1 MQNHTFLQDFCSKI
15 CICKKKKI
23 PLRKNQENLCFCFI
37 FNSKII
43 MKKLFTFLFALAA
56 FNLSTHAELK
66 FHESFNR
73 TVGTDLRS
81 DDFVENTTTDVNNW
95 YTYSGTSG
103 YIQVVAGNLTF
114 DGYASEGVGNSVK
127 LLSGF
132 IADDL
137 RLFSPV
143 SNTAGNKVYAGA
155 LINVSELKN
164 STSYDYFLTLGDA
177 TFANTFARLYVKS
190 VKDAQEKYI
199 GFQMGITKNNETS
212 SISWADGTFSTNTT
226 YLVVLEYEFV
236 SGDKND
242 IARLYINPT
251 SATTTASAV
260 SSSTVTTQ
268 ADAANI
274 QSFRLRQGSNTPA
287 GVIVDEI
294 KVATTWAELF
304 ETSAGGGEEP
314 TPAEPVIV
322 VDEVVTIMDPSFSCT
337 FTGETYTKTLTVMA
351 ENLTEDIALTSSS
364 AELTLSTTTIAKD
377 DADLAEGKEITL
389 TLTPTTASPEEGSS
403 ATITLASGTLTET
416 VTVNWAA
423 MALTRCTDVATLKA
437 AGAAG
442 EVWDVLAKFTG
453 EAVVTFIESNMEEGT
468 TFFTIEDAT
477 GAVNIDAPHW
487 MGVTLGDKVSNIL
500 TLNGEMAWGIQ
511 PFMAMDSKVTI
522 VSRDNKVT
530 PQEVT
535 LAELKANAAAYLLEL
550 VVVKGVMLDRPAENF
565 AQGNCKITQGEVT
578 ANINLLA
585 GNPLIG
591 TTKPAA
597 ANVTGISSSTSG
609 TVIRPRTAED
619 IEPVD
624 VGAGIEA
631 VETEESMEVYTLMGQ
646 RVSSLQPGV
655 NIIRKGNTTYKVI
668 R

>member
-1 MQNHTFLQDFCSKI
+1 
-15 CICKKKKI
+15 
-23 PLRKNQENLCFCFI
+23 
-37 FNSKII
+37 

-56 FNLSTHAELK
+56 FTLSTHAELK

-81 DDFVENTTTDVNNW
+81 GDFYEGTTTDVNNW

-143 SNTAGNKVYAGA
+143 LNTAGKKVYAGA
-155 LINVSELKN
+155 LLNVSELKE
-164 STSYDYFLTLGDA
+164 STKTDYVLAFGNTTLGND
-177 TFANTFARLYVKS
+177 FARLYVQS
-190 VKDAQEKYI
+190 VQDANNNYI
-199 GFQMGITKNNETS
+199 GFRMGITKKDETS
-212 SISWADGTFSTNTT
+212 YISWADGTFSTNTT

-268 ADAANI
+268 ADAENI
-274 QSFRLRQGSNTPA
+274 QSFKLRQGSNTPA

-322 VDEVVTIMDPSFSCT
+322 ADKVITIMDPSFYCT
-337 FTGETYTKTLTVMA
+337 FTGETYTTTLTVMA
-351 ENLTEDIALTSSS
+351 ENLTKDITLTSSS
-364 AELTLSTTTIAKD
+364 TELTLSTTTIAKD

-389 TLTPTTASPEEGSS
+389 TLTPTTASPEGGST
-403 ATITLASGTLTET
+403 ATITLTSDTLTET
-416 VTVNWAA
+416 VTVNWKAL
-423 MALTRCTDVATLKA
+423 ALTRCADVATLKA
-437 AGAAG
+437 AGAEG
-442 EVWDVLAKFTG
+442 YGWDVLAKFTG
-453 EAVVTFIESNMEEGT
+453 EAVVTFIESKMSEGT
-468 TFFTIEDAT
+468 TFFTIQDAT
-477 GAVNIDAPHW
+477 GAVNIDAPYW
-487 MGVTLGDKVSNIL
+487 VGVTLGDKVTNIL
-500 TLNGEMAWGIQ
+500 AQNGEMALGIQ

-522 VSRDNKVT
+522 VSRENKVT

-535 LAELKANAAAYLLEL
+535 LADLKANAADYLLEL
-550 VVVKGVMLDRPAENF
+550 VVVKGVTLDRTVENF
-565 AQGNCKITQGEVT
+565 AKGNCTITQGEAT
-578 ANINLLA
+578 ASISLLA

-591 TTKPAA
+591 TTKPEA
-597 ANVTGISSSTSG
+597 ANVTGISSSASG

-624 VGAGIEA
+624 VGAGMEA
-631 VETEESMEVYTLMGQ
+631 VETEEAMEVYTLMGQ
-646 RVSSLQPGV
+646 RVSGLQPGV

>member
-1 MQNHTFLQDFCSKI
+1 
-15 CICKKKKI
+15 
-23 PLRKNQENLCFCFI
+23 
-37 FNSKII
+37 

-66 FHESFNR
+66 FHESFSR
-73 TVGTDLRS
+73 TVGTELRS
-81 DDFVENTTTDVNNW
+81 GDFVEKTTTDVNNW

-132 IADDL
+132 NADDL

-143 SNTAGNKVYAGA
+143 LNTAGNKVYAGA
-155 LINVSELKN
+155 LINVSELKASN
-164 STSYDYFLTLGDA
+164 SSDYFLALADA
-177 TFANTFARLYVKS
+177 TINNAYARLYVKS
-190 VKDAQEKYI
+190 VKDADNNYV

-212 SISWADGTFSTNTT
+212 SISWAEGTFSTNTT

-251 SATTTASAV
+251 SATTTANAV

-268 ADAANI
+268 LDAANI
-274 QSFRLRQGSNTPA
+274 QSFKLRQGSNTPA

-322 VDEVVTIMDPSFSCT
+322 ANGTITFMDPTLSCT
-337 FTGETYTKTLTVMA
+337 FIGETYTQTLTVMA
-351 ENLTEDIALTSSS
+351 ENLTADITLTSSS

-377 DADLAEGKEITL
+377 DADLAKGKEITL
-389 TLTPTTASPEEGSS
+389 TLTPTTASPEGGTT
-403 ATITLASGTLTET
+403 ATITLTSDTLTET
-416 VTVNWAA
+416 VTVYWAA
-423 MALTRCTDVATLKA
+423 MALTRCADVATLKA
-437 AGAAG
+437 AGAKG
-442 EVWDVLAKFTG
+442 SGWDVPAKFTG
-453 EAVVTFIESNMEEGT
+453 EAVVTFIESKMSEGT
-468 TFFTIEDAT
+468 TFFTIQDAT
-477 GAVNIDAPHW
+477 GAVNIDAPSW

-522 VSRDNKVT
+522 VSRENKVT

-535 LAELKANAAAYLLEL
+535 LAALKANAADYLLEL
-550 VVVKGVMLDRPAENF
+550 VVVKGVTLDRTVENF
-565 AQGNCKITQGEVT
+565 AQGSCKITQGEAT

-585 GNPLIG
+585 DNPLIG

-597 ANVTGISSSTSG
+597 ANVTGISSSAAG
-609 TVIRPRTAED
+609 TVIRPRNAED
-619 IEPVD
+619 IETVD
-624 VGAGIEA
+624 VGAGMEA
-631 VETEESMEVYTLMGQ
+631 VETEEAMEVYTLMGQ

>member
-1 MQNHTFLQDFCSKI
+1 
-15 CICKKKKI
+15 
-23 PLRKNQENLCFCFI
+23 
-37 FNSKII
+37 

-73 TVGTDLRS
+73 TVEKDLRS
-81 DDFVENTTTDVNNW
+81 GDFTEQNIPTDMDNW
-95 YTYSGTSG
+95 YTYSGSDG

-127 LLSGF
+127 LLSGY

-143 SNTAGNKVYAGA
+143 LNTAGNKVYAGA
-155 LINVSELKN
+155 LINVSELKASN
-164 STSYDYFLTLGDA
+164 SSDYFLALADA
-177 TFANTFARLYVKS
+177 TIANAYARLYVKS
-190 VKDAQEKYI
+190 VKDADNNYV

-212 SISWADGTFSTNTT
+212 SISWAEGTFSTNTT

-251 SATTTASAV
+251 SATTTANAV

-268 ADAANI
+268 LDAANI
-274 QSFRLRQGSNTPA
+274 QSFKLRQGSNTPA

-314 TPAEPVIV
+314 TPTEPVIV
-322 VDEVVTIMDPSFSCT
+322 ANGTITFMDPTLSCT
-337 FTGETYTKTLTVMA
+337 FIGETYTQTLTVMA
-351 ENLTEDIALTSSS
+351 ENLTKDITLTSSS

-377 DADLAEGKEITL
+377 DADLAKGKEITL
-389 TLTPTTASPEEGSS
+389 TLTPTTASPEGGTT
-403 ATITLASGTLTET
+403 ATITLTSDTLTET
-416 VTVNWAA
+416 VTVKWAA
-423 MALTRCTDVATLKA
+423 FALTRCADVATLKA
-437 AGAAG
+437 AGAEG
-442 EVWDVLAKFTG
+442 SGWDVLAKFTG
-453 EAVVTFIESNMEEGT
+453 EAVVTFIESKMSEGT
-468 TFFTIEDAT
+468 TFFTIQDAT

-500 TLNGEMAWGIQ
+500 TLNGEAALGIQ

-535 LAELKANAAAYLLEL
+535 LAELKANAANYLLEL
-550 VVVKGVMLDRPAENF
+550 VVVKGVTLDRTAENF
-565 AQGNCKITQGEVT
+565 AQGSCQITQGEAT

-585 GNPLIG
+585 DNPLIG

-597 ANVTGISSSTSG
+597 ANVTGISSSAAG

-619 IEPVD
+619 IETVD
-624 VGAGIEA
+624 VGAGMEA

>member
-1 MQNHTFLQDFCSKI
+1 MFFVLF
-15 CICKKKKI
+15 
-23 PLRKNQENLCFCFI
+23 

-81 DDFVENTTTDVNNW
+81 GDFTENNIPTDMDNW
-95 YTYSGTSG
+95 YTYNGSSG

-143 SNTAGNKVYAGA
+143 SNTAGKKVYAGA
-155 LINVSELKN
+155 LINVSELKE
-164 STSYDYFLTLGDA
+164 STSNDYFLAFGNTTLGND
-177 TFANTFARLYVKS
+177 FARLYVKS
-190 VKDAQEKYI
+190 VKDAGGNYV
-199 GFQMGITKNNETS
+199 GFQMGITKNSETS
-212 SISWADGTFSTNTT
+212 YIGWAEGTFSTNTT

-260 SSSTVTTQ
+260 SSSSVTTQ

-274 QSFRLRQGSNTPA
+274 QSFKLRQGSNTPA

-304 ETSAGGGEEP
+304 ETSAGGGEETTP
-314 TPAEPVIV
+314 TEPVIA
-322 VDEVVTIMDPSFSCT
+322 VDEEITIEDPSFYCT
-337 FTGETYTKTLTVMA
+337 FTGETYTTTLTVMA
-351 ENLTEDIALTSSS
+351 ENLTEDITLASSS
-364 AELTLSTTTIAKD
+364 TELTLSTTTIAKD
-377 DADLAEGKEITL
+377 DADLAEGKEIIL
-389 TLTPTTASPEEGSS
+389 TLTPTTASPEEGST
-403 ATITLASGTLTET
+403 ATITLTSDTLSET
-416 VTVNWAA
+416 VTVYWAA
-423 MALTRCTDVATLKA
+423 YALTRCADVATLKA
-437 AGAAG
+437 AGVAG
-442 EVWDVLAKFTG
+442 AGWDVLVKFTG
-453 EAVVTFIESNMEEGT
+453 EAVVTFIESKMSEGT
-468 TFFTIEDAT
+468 TFFTIQDAT
-477 GAVNIDAPHW
+477 GAVNIDAPSW

-500 TLNGEMAWGIQ
+500 AYNEAVAWGIQ
-511 PFMAMDSKVTI
+511 PFLAMDSKVTI
-522 VSRDNKVT
+522 VSRENKVT

-535 LAELKANAAAYLLEL
+535 LAELKANAADYLLEL
-550 VVVKGVMLDRPAENF
+550 VVVKGVTLDRTVENF
-565 AQGNCKITQGEVT
+565 AKGNCKITQDEAT

-597 ANVTGISSSTSG
+597 ANVTGISSSTAG
-609 TVIRPRTAED
+609 TVIRPRNAED

-631 VETEESMEVYTLMGQ
+631 IETEEAMEVYTLTGQ
-646 RVSSLQPGV
+646 RVSSLQPGI
-655 NIIRKGNTTYKVI
+655 NIIRKGNITYKVI

>member
-1 MQNHTFLQDFCSKI
+1 
-15 CICKKKKI
+15 
-23 PLRKNQENLCFCFI
+23 
-37 FNSKII
+37 

-66 FHESFNR
+66 FHESFSR

-81 DDFVENTTTDVNNW
+81 DDFYENTTTDVDIW

-127 LLSGF
+127 LLSGY

-143 SNTAGNKVYAGA
+143 LNTAGKKVYAGA
-155 LINVSELKN
+155 LINVSELKA
-164 STSYDYFLTLGDA
+164 STSSDYFLALADA
-177 TFANTFARLYVKS
+177 TIANAYARLYVKS
-190 VKDAQEKYI
+190 VKDAEGNYV

-236 SGDKND
+236 SGEKND

-260 SSSTVTTQ
+260 SSSSVTTQ

-274 QSFRLRQGSNTPA
+274 QSFKLRQGSNTPA

-294 KVATTWAELF
+294 KVTTTWAELF
-304 ETSAGGGEEP
+304 ETSEGGGEEP
-314 TPAEPVIV
+314 TPAEPVIA
-322 VDEVVTIMDPSFSCT
+322 VDEVITIMDPSLYCT
-337 FTGETYTKTLTVMA
+337 FTGETYTDTLTVMA
-351 ENLTEDIALTSSS
+351 KDLTEDITLTSSS

-377 DADLAEGKEITL
+377 DADLAEGKEIIL
-389 TLTPTTASPEEGSS
+389 TLTPTTASPEEGTT
-403 ATITLASGTLTET
+403 ATITLKSGTLTET

-423 MALTRCTDVATLKA
+423 MALTRCADVATLKA
-437 AGAAG
+437 AGAKG
-442 EVWDVLAKFTG
+442 SGWDVVAKFTG
-453 EAVVTFIESNMEEGT
+453 EAVVTFIESKMSEGT
-468 TFFTIEDAT
+468 TFFTIQDAT
-477 GAVNIDAPHW
+477 GAVNIDAPYW
-487 MGVTLGDKVSNIL
+487 VGVTLGDKVTNIL
-500 TLNGEMAWGIQ
+500 AQNEELAWGIQ

-522 VSRDNKVT
+522 VSRENKVT

-535 LAELKANAAAYLLEL
+535 LADLKANAADYLLEL
-550 VVVKGVMLDRPAENF
+550 VVVKGVTLDRTAENF
-565 AQGNCKITQGEVT
+565 AQGNCQITQGEAT

-597 ANVTGISSSTSG
+597 ANVTGISSSTAG
-609 TVIRPRTAED
+609 TVIRPRNAED
-619 IEPVD
+619 IETVD
-624 VGAGIEA
+624 VGAGMEA

>member
-1 MQNHTFLQDFCSKI
+1 
-15 CICKKKKI
+15 
-23 PLRKNQENLCFCFI
+23 
-37 FNSKII
+37 
-43 MKKLFTFLFALAA
+43 MKKLFTFLFALVA
-56 FNLSTHAELK
+56 FTLSTHAELK

-137 RLFSPV
+137 RLFTPV
-143 SNTAGNKVYAGA
+143 SNTAGKKVYAGA
-155 LINVSELKN
+155 LINVSELKASN
-164 STSYDYFLTLGDA
+164 SSDYFLAFGNTTLGND
-177 TFANTFARLYVKS
+177 FARLYVKS
-190 VKDAQEKYI
+190 VKDAEGNYV
-199 GFQMGITKNNETS
+199 GFQMGITKNSETS
-212 SISWADGTFSTNTT
+212 YIGWADGTFSTNTT

-274 QSFRLRQGSNTPA
+274 QSFKLRQGSNTPA

-304 ETSAGGGEEP
+304 ETSEGGGEEP
-314 TPAEPVIV
+314 TPTEPVIV
-322 VDEVVTIMDPSFSCT
+322 VDKVITIKDPSFSCT

-351 ENLTEDIALTSSS
+351 ENLTEDITLTSSS
-364 AELTLSTTTIAKD
+364 DELTLSTTTIAKD

-389 TLTPTTASPEEGSS
+389 TLTPTNASPEEGST
-403 ATITLASGTLTET
+403 ATITLTSGTLSET

-423 MALTRCTDVATLKA
+423 MALTQCADVATLKA

-442 EVWDVLAKFTG
+442 EGWDVLAKFTG
-453 EAVVTFIESNMEEGT
+453 EAVVTFIESKMSEGT
-468 TFFTIEDAT
+468 TFYTIQDAT
-477 GAVNIDAPHW
+477 GAVNIDASYW

-522 VSRDNKVT
+522 VSRENKVT
-530 PQEVT
+530 PQEIT
-535 LAELKANAAAYLLEL
+535 LAELKANAADYLLEL
-550 VVVKGVMLDRPAENF
+550 VVVKGVTLDSTVVNF
-565 AQGNCKITQGEVT
+565 AQGNCEITQGKDT
-578 ANINLLA
+578 ASINLLA

-591 TTKPAA
+591 TTKPTA
-597 ANVTGISSSTSG
+597 ANVTGISSSASG
-609 TVIRPRTAED
+609 TVIRPRNAED
-619 IEPVD
+619 IETVD
-624 VGAGIEA
+624 IGAGMEA

>member
-1 MQNHTFLQDFCSKI
+1 M
-15 CICKKKKI
+15 
-23 PLRKNQENLCFCFI
+23 
-37 FNSKII
+37 
-43 MKKLFTFLFALAA
+43 FALVA
-56 FNLSTHAELK
+56 FTLSTHAELK

-73 TVGTDLRS
+73 TVGTELRS

-127 LLSGF
+127 LLSGR

-143 SNTAGNKVYAGA
+143 SNTAGKKVYAGA
-155 LINVSELKN
+155 LINVSELKE
-164 STSYDYFLTLGDA
+164 STSNDYFLAFGNTTLGND
-177 TFANTFARLYVKS
+177 FARLYVKS
-190 VKDAQEKYI
+190 VKDAEGNYV

-274 QSFRLRQGSNTPA
+274 QSFKLRQGSNTPA

-294 KVATTWAELF
+294 KVATDWAELF

-322 VDEVVTIMDPSFSCT
+322 ANGTITFMDPTLSCT
-337 FTGETYTKTLTVMA
+337 FIGETYTQTLTVMA
-351 ENLTEDIALTSSS
+351 ENLTEDITLTSSS

-403 ATITLASGTLTET
+403 ATITLTSGTLTDT

-423 MALTRCTDVATLKA
+423 MALTRCADVATLKA
-437 AGAAG
+437 AGASN
-442 EVWDVLAKFTG
+442 ETELIVVKFTG
-453 EAVVTFIESNMEEGT
+453 EAVVTFIESKMLEST
-468 TFFTIEDAT
+468 TYYTIQDAT
-477 GAVNIDAPHW
+477 GAVNIDAPYW
-487 MGVTLGDKVSNIL
+487 MGVTLGDKITNIISI
-500 TLNGEMAWGIQ
+500 NQESIWGV
-511 PFMAMDSKVTI
+511 MGYVMDDDITI
-522 VSRDNKVT
+522 LSRENKVT

-535 LAELKANAAAYLLEL
+535 LAELKANAADYLLEL
-550 VVVKGVMLDRPAENF
+550 VVVKGVTLDRTVENF
-565 AQGNCKITQGEVT
+565 AQGSCQITQGEAK

-597 ANVTGISSSTSG
+597 ANVTGISSSASG
-609 TVIRPRTAED
+609 TVIRPRNAED
-619 IEPVD
+619 IETVD
-624 VGAGIEA
+624 VGAGMEA
-631 VETEESMEVYTLMGQ
+631 VEKEEAMEVYTLMGQ

>member
-1 MQNHTFLQDFCSKI
+1 
-15 CICKKKKI
+15 
-23 PLRKNQENLCFCFI
+23 
-37 FNSKII
+37 

-73 TVGTDLRS
+73 TVEKDLRNG
-81 DDFVENTTTDVNNW
+81 DFTETNIPTDMDNW
-95 YTYSGTSG
+95 YTYSGSSG

-143 SNTAGNKVYAGA
+143 SNTAGKKVYAGA
-155 LINVSELKN
+155 LINVSELKESISN
-164 STSYDYFLTLGDA
+164 DYFLTLGDA

-190 VKDAQEKYI
+190 VKDANNNYV

-212 SISWADGTFSTNTT
+212 YISWADGTFSTNTT

-260 SSSTVTTQ
+260 SNGTTQ

-314 TPAEPVIV
+314 TPTEPVIT
-322 VDEVVTIMDPSFSCT
+322 VDEEITIEDPSFYCT
-337 FTGETYTKTLTVMA
+337 FTGETYTETLTVMA
-351 ENLTEDIALTSSS
+351 EDLTEDITLTSSS

-377 DADLAEGKEITL
+377 DADLADGKEITL
-389 TLTPTTASPEEGSS
+389 TLTPTTASPEGGTT
-403 ATITLASGTLTET
+403 ATITLTSGTLTDT
-416 VTVNWAA
+416 VTVYWAA
-423 MALTRCTDVATLKA
+423 YALTRCADVATLKA

-442 EVWDVLAKFTG
+442 EGWDVLAKFTG
-453 EAVVTFIESNMEEGT
+453 EAVVTFIESKMSEGT
-468 TFFTIEDAT
+468 TFFTIQDAT
-477 GAVNIDAPHW
+477 GAVNIDAPSW

-500 TLNGEMAWGIQ
+500 AYNEVEAWGIQ

-522 VSRDNKVT
+522 VSRENKVT

-535 LAELKANAAAYLLEL
+535 LAELNANAADYLLEL
-550 VVVKGVMLDRPAENF
+550 VVVKGVTFDSTVVKF
-565 AQGNCKITQGEVT
+565 AQGNCEIIQDKDT
-578 ANINLLA
+578 ASINLLA

-591 TTKPAA
+591 TTTPAA
-597 ANVTGISSSTSG
+597 ANVTGISSSASG
-609 TVIRPRTAED
+609 TVIRPRNAED
-619 IEPVD
+619 IETVD

-646 RVSSLQPGV
+646 RVSDLQPGV

>member
-1 MQNHTFLQDFCSKI
+1 
-15 CICKKKKI
+15 
-23 PLRKNQENLCFCFI
+23 
-37 FNSKII
+37 

-66 FHESFNR
+66 FHETFSRNIGTLNIGQSDASANNTNDWYSF
-73 TVGTDLRS
+73 
-81 DDFVENTTTDVNNW
+81 
-95 YTYSGTSG
+95 SGDSK
-103 YIQVVAGNLTF
+103 YIQVVEGSLSYAGYVTTGTGNKAEL
-114 DGYASEGVGNSVK
+114 VGN
-127 LLSGF
+127 G
-132 IADDL
+132 ADDL
-137 RLFSPV
+137 RQFTPINS
-143 SNTAGNKVYAGA
+143 GKVYAA
-155 LINVSELKN
+155 AIINVDSLKK
-164 STSYDYFLTLGDA
+164 STSPDYFLTLGGA
-177 TFANTFARLYVKS
+177 SNRNMSPRLYIKS
-190 VKDAQEKYI
+190 IRNTETKSYV
-199 GFQMGITKNNETS
+199 GFQLGVKKVSEGLTNWSSETYLPK
-212 SISWADGTFSTNTT
+212 TN

-236 SGDKND
+236 AKDSND
-242 IARLYINPT
+242 VVRVYVNPT
-251 SATTTASAV
+251 VATTTPTFV
-260 SSSTVTTQ
+260 CNQSSSNDKPDIKKI
-268 ADAANI
+268 ASLN
-274 QSFRLRQGSNTPA
+274 LRKGSNTP
-287 GVIVDEI
+287 GRVFVDEI
-294 KVATTWAELF
+294 KVTTTWAELF
-304 ETSAGGGEEP
+304 ETSEGGGEEP
-314 TPAEPVIV
+314 TPEEPVIV
-322 VDEVVTIMDPSFSCT
+322 VNEVITIMGTSISCT
-337 FTGETYTKTLTVMA
+337 FTGETYTTTLTVMA

-389 TLTPTTASPEEGSS
+389 TLTPTTASPEGGST
-403 ATITLASGTLTET
+403 ATITLTSGTLTDT
-416 VTVNWAA
+416 VTVNWKAF
-423 MALTRCTDVATLKA
+423 ALTRCADVATLKA

-442 EVWDVLAKFTG
+442 EGWDVLAKFTG
-453 EAVVTFIESNMEEGT
+453 EAVVTFIESKMSEET
-468 TFFTIEDAT
+468 TFFTIQDAT
-477 GAVNIDAPHW
+477 GAVNIDAPYW
-487 MGVTLGDKVSNIL
+487 VGVTLGDKVTNIL
-500 TLNGEMAWGIQ
+500 AQNEELAWGIQ

-522 VSRDNKVT
+522 VSRENKVT

-550 VVVKGVMLDRPAENF
+550 VVVKGVTLDRTVENF
-565 AQGNCKITQGEVT
+565 AQGSCQITQGEAK

-609 TVIRPRTAED
+609 TVIRPRNAED

>member
-1 MQNHTFLQDFCSKI
+1 
-15 CICKKKKI
+15 
-23 PLRKNQENLCFCFI
+23 
-37 FNSKII
+37 
-43 MKKLFTFLFALAA
+43 MKKVFTVLCALVAFAL
-56 FNLSTHAELK
+56 SSHAGMLRM
-66 FHESFNR
+66 HESFNR
-73 TVGTDLRS
+73 TVGKDLKS
-81 DDFVENTTTDVNNW
+81 DAFVEDKTTDMDNW

-114 DGYASEGVGNSVK
+114 DGYASKEEGNSAK

-137 RLFSPV
+137 RLFTPV

-155 LINVSELKN
+155 LINVTELKE
-164 STSYDYFLTLGDA
+164 STSTDYFLTLGDA
-177 TFANTFARLYVKS
+177 KISNTFARLYVKS
-190 VKDAQEKYI
+190 VQDAQGQYI
-199 GFQMGITKNNETS
+199 GFQMGITKNSETS
-212 SISWADGTFSTNTT
+212 YIGWAEGTFSTNTT

-236 SGDKND
+236 SGEKND

-260 SSSTVTTQ
+260 SSSSVTSQ
-268 ADAANI
+268 ADAGNI

-294 KVATTWAELF
+294 KVATEWADLF
-304 ETSAGGGEEP
+304 ETSEGGGDEP
-314 TPAEPVIV
+314 KPAEPTIV
-322 VDEVVTIMDPSFSCT
+322 ADKKILFTESDLSCT

-351 ENLTEDIALTSSS
+351 ENLTEDINLTSSS
-364 AELTLSTTTIAKD
+364 TELTLSTTTIAKD
-377 DADLAEGKEITL
+377 DADLTEGKEITL

-403 ATITLASGTLTET
+403 ATITLTSGTLSET

-423 MALTRCTDVATLKA
+423 MALTRCADVATLKA

-442 EVWDVLAKFTG
+442 AVWDVLAKFTG

-522 VSRDNKVT
+522 VSRENKVT

-535 LAELKANAAAYLLEL
+535 LADLKANAADYLLEL
-550 VVVKGVMLDRPAENF
+550 VVVKGVTLDRTVENF
-565 AQGNCKITQGEVT
+565 AKGSCQITQGEAT

-585 GNPLIG
+585 DNPLIG
-591 TTKPAA
+591 TTKPEA
-597 ANVTGISSSTSG
+597 ANVTGISSSASG

-631 VETEESMEVYTLMGQ
+631 VETEEAMEVYTLMGQ
-646 RVSSLQPGV
+646 RVSDLQPGV

>member
-1 MQNHTFLQDFCSKI
+1 
-15 CICKKKKI
+15 
-23 PLRKNQENLCFCFI
+23 
-37 FNSKII
+37 
-43 MKKLFTFLFALAA
+43 MKKLFTFLFALVA
-56 FNLSTHAELK
+56 FTLSTHAELK

-137 RLFSPV
+137 RLFTPV
-143 SNTAGNKVYAGA
+143 SNTAGKKVYAGA
-155 LINVSELKN
+155 LINVSELKASN
-164 STSYDYFLTLGDA
+164 SSDYFLAFGNTTLGND
-177 TFANTFARLYVKS
+177 FARLYVKS
-190 VKDAQEKYI
+190 VKDAEGNYV
-199 GFQMGITKNNETS
+199 GFQMGITKNSETS
-212 SISWADGTFSTNTT
+212 YIGWADGTFSTNTT

-274 QSFRLRQGSNTPA
+274 QSFKLRQGSNTPA

-304 ETSAGGGEEP
+304 ETSEGGGEEP
-314 TPAEPVIV
+314 TPTEPVIV
-322 VDEVVTIMDPSFSCT
+322 VDKVITIKDPSFNCT

-351 ENLTEDIALTSSS
+351 ENLTEDITLTSSS
-364 AELTLSTTTIAKD
+364 DELTLSTTTIAKD

-389 TLTPTTASPEEGSS
+389 TLTPTNASPEEGST
-403 ATITLASGTLTET
+403 ATITLTSGTLSET

-423 MALTRCTDVATLKA
+423 MALTQCADVATLKA

-442 EVWDVLAKFTG
+442 EGWDVLAKFTG
-453 EAVVTFIESNMEEGT
+453 EAVVTFIESKMSEGT
-468 TFFTIEDAT
+468 TFYTIQDAT
-477 GAVNIDAPHW
+477 GAVNIDASYW

-522 VSRDNKVT
+522 VSRENKVT

-535 LAELKANAAAYLLEL
+535 LAELNANAADYLLEL
-550 VVVKGVMLDRPAENF
+550 VVVKGVTLDLTEENF
-565 AQGNCKITQGEVT
+565 AKGNCEITQGKDT

-591 TTKPAA
+591 TTKPTA
-597 ANVTGISSSTSG
+597 ANVTGISSSASG
-609 TVIRPRTAED
+609 TVIRPRNAED
-619 IEPVD
+619 IETVD
-624 VGAGIEA
+624 IGAGMEA

>member
-1 MQNHTFLQDFCSKI
+1 MQKI
-15 CICKKKKI
+15 S
-23 PLRKNQENLCFCFI
+23 RKPVFFVLF

-81 DDFVENTTTDVNNW
+81 GDFTENNIPTDMDNW
-95 YTYSGTSG
+95 YTYNGSSG

-143 SNTAGNKVYAGA
+143 SNTAGKKVYAGA
-155 LINVSELKN
+155 LINVSELKE
-164 STSYDYFLTLGDA
+164 STSNDYFLAFGNTTLGND
-177 TFANTFARLYVKS
+177 FARLYVKS
-190 VKDAQEKYI
+190 VKDAGGNYV
-199 GFQMGITKNNETS
+199 GFQMGITKNSETS
-212 SISWADGTFSTNTT
+212 YIGWAEGTFSTNTT

-260 SSSTVTTQ
+260 SSSSVTTQ

-274 QSFRLRQGSNTPA
+274 QSFKLRQGSNTPA

-304 ETSAGGGEEP
+304 ETSAGGGEETTP
-314 TPAEPVIV
+314 TEPVIA
-322 VDEVVTIMDPSFSCT
+322 VDEEITIEDPSFYCT
-337 FTGETYTKTLTVMA
+337 FTGETYTTTLTVMA
-351 ENLTEDIALTSSS
+351 ENLTEDITLASSS
-364 AELTLSTTTIAKD
+364 TELTLSTTTIAKD
-377 DADLAEGKEITL
+377 DADLAEGKEIIL
-389 TLTPTTASPEEGSS
+389 TLTPTTASPEEGST
-403 ATITLASGTLTET
+403 ATITLTSDTLSET
-416 VTVNWAA
+416 VTVYWAA
-423 MALTRCTDVATLKA
+423 YALTRCADVATLKA
-437 AGAAG
+437 AGVAG
-442 EVWDVLAKFTG
+442 AGWDVLVKFTG
-453 EAVVTFIESNMEEGT
+453 EAVVTFIESKMSEGT
-468 TFFTIEDAT
+468 TFFTIQDAT
-477 GAVNIDAPHW
+477 GAVNIDAPSW

-500 TLNGEMAWGIQ
+500 AYNEAVAWGIQ
-511 PFMAMDSKVTI
+511 PFLAMDSKVTI
-522 VSRDNKVT
+522 VSRENKVT

-535 LAELKANAAAYLLEL
+535 LAELKANAADYLLEL
-550 VVVKGVMLDRPAENF
+550 VVVKGVTLDRTVENF
-565 AQGNCKITQGEVT
+565 AKGNCKITQDEAT

-597 ANVTGISSSTSG
+597 ANVTGISSSTAG
-609 TVIRPRTAED
+609 TVIRPRNAED

-631 VETEESMEVYTLMGQ
+631 IETEEAMEVYTLTGQ
-646 RVSSLQPGV
+646 RVSSLQPGI
-655 NIIRKGNTTYKVI
+655 NIIRKGNITYKVI

>member
-1 MQNHTFLQDFCSKI
+1 
-15 CICKKKKI
+15 
-23 PLRKNQENLCFCFI
+23 
-37 FNSKII
+37 

-73 TVGTDLRS
+73 TVEKDLRS
-81 DDFVENTTTDVNNW
+81 DNFDENTTTDVDNW
-95 YTYSGTSG
+95 YTYNGTSG

-143 SNTAGNKVYAGA
+143 SNTAGKKVYAGA
-155 LINVSELKN
+155 LINVSKLKE
-164 STSYDYFLTLGDA
+164 STSNDYFLTLGDA

-190 VKDAQEKYI
+190 VKDANNNYV

-212 SISWADGTFSTNTT
+212 YISWADGTFSTNTT

-236 SGDKND
+236 SGNNND

-294 KVATTWAELF
+294 KVTTTWAELF

-314 TPAEPVIV
+314 TPEEPVIV
-322 VDEVVTIMDPSFSCT
+322 VDEVITIMDPSFPCT
-337 FTGETYTKTLTVMA
+337 FTGETYTTTLTVMA

-377 DADLAEGKEITL
+377 DEALAEGKEITL
-389 TLTPTTASPEEGSS
+389 TLTPTTASPEEGST
-403 ATITLASGTLTET
+403 ATITLTSDTLTET

-437 AGAAG
+437 AGASN
-442 EVWDVLAKFTG
+442 ETELIVVKFTG
-453 EAVVTFIESNMEEGT
+453 EAVVTFIESKMLEST
-468 TFFTIEDAT
+468 TYYTIQDAT
-477 GAVNIDAPHW
+477 GAVNIDAPYW
-487 MGVTLGDKVSNIL
+487 MGVTLGDKITNIISI
-500 TLNGEMAWGIQ
+500 NQESIWGV
-511 PFMAMDSKVTI
+511 MGYVMDDDITI
-522 VSRDNKVT
+522 LSRDNKVT

-535 LAELKANAAAYLLEL
+535 LAELKANAADYLLEL
-550 VVVKGVMLDRPAENF
+550 VVVKGVTLDRTAENF
-565 AQGNCKITQGEVT
+565 AQGSCTITQGEVT

-597 ANVTGISSSTSG
+597 ANVTGISSSASG
-609 TVIRPRTAED
+609 TVIRPRNAED
-619 IEPVD
+619 IETVD
-624 VGAGIEA
+624 VGAGMEA

>member
-1 MQNHTFLQDFCSKI
+1 
-15 CICKKKKI
+15 
-23 PLRKNQENLCFCFI
+23 
-37 FNSKII
+37 

-56 FNLSTHAELK
+56 FTLSTHAELK

-73 TVGTDLRS
+73 TVEKDLRS
-81 DDFVENTTTDVNNW
+81 GDFTEQNIPTDMDNW
-95 YTYSGTSG
+95 YTYSGSDG

-127 LLSGF
+127 LLSGY

-155 LINVSELKN
+155 LINVTELKE
-164 STSYDYFLTLGDA
+164 STNKDYFLAFGHKTLGYD
-177 TFANTFARLYVKS
+177 FARLYVQS
-190 VKDAQEKYI
+190 VKDAEGNYV
-199 GFQMGITKNNETS
+199 GFQMGITKNSETS
-212 SISWADGTFSTNTT
+212 YIGWADGTFSTNTT

-236 SGDKND
+236 SGEKND

-260 SSSTVTTQ
+260 SNVTTQ

-274 QSFRLRQGSNTPA
+274 QSFKLRQGSNTPA

-314 TPAEPVIV
+314 TPTEPVIV
-322 VDEVVTIMDPSFSCT
+322 VDEVITIKDPSFNCT
-337 FTGETYTKTLTVMA
+337 FTGETYTTTLTVMA
-351 ENLTEDIALTSSS
+351 ENLTKDITLTSSS
-364 AELTLSTTTIAKD
+364 TELTLSTTTIAKD
-377 DADLAEGKEITL
+377 DAALAEGKKITL
-389 TLTPTTASPEEGSS
+389 TLTPTTASPEEGST
-403 ATITLASGTLTET
+403 ATITLTSGTLTKT
-416 VTVNWAA
+416 VTVKWAA
-423 MALTRCTDVATLKA
+423 VALTRCADVATLKA
-437 AGAAG
+437 AGAEG
-442 EVWDVLAKFTG
+442 YGWDVLAKFTG
-453 EAVVTFIESNMEEGT
+453 EAVVTFIESNMSEGT
-468 TFFTIEDAT
+468 TFFTIQDAT

-487 MGVTLGDKVSNIL
+487 VGVTLGDKVSNIL
-500 TLNGEMAWGIQ
+500 TLNGEAALGIQ

-535 LAELKANAAAYLLEL
+535 LAELKANAANYLLEL
-550 VVVKGVMLDRPAENF
+550 VVVKGVTLDRAVENF
-565 AQGNCKITQGEVT
+565 AKGNCTITQGEAT

-597 ANVTGISSSTSG
+597 ANVTGISSSAAG
-609 TVIRPRTAED
+609 TVIRPRNAED
-619 IEPVD
+619 IETVD
-624 VGAGIEA
+624 VGAGMEA

>member
-1 MQNHTFLQDFCSKI
+1 
-15 CICKKKKI
+15 
-23 PLRKNQENLCFCFI
+23 
-37 FNSKII
+37 

-56 FNLSTHAELK
+56 FNLSSHAELK

-73 TVGTDLRS
+73 TVGTELRS

-95 YTYSGTSG
+95 HTYSGTSG

-114 DGYASEGVGNSVK
+114 DGYASEGVGNSIK
-127 LLSGF
+127 MLSGF
-132 IADDL
+132 KADDL

-155 LINVSELKN
+155 LINVSELKASN
-164 STSYDYFLTLGDA
+164 SSDYFLALADA
-177 TFANTFARLYVKS
+177 TINNAYARLYVQS
-190 VKDAQEKYI
+190 VKDAEGNYV

-212 SISWADGTFSTNTT
+212 SISWAEGTFSTNTT

-268 ADAANI
+268 LDAANI
-274 QSFRLRQGSNTPA
+274 QSFKLRQGSNTPA

-322 VDEVVTIMDPSFSCT
+322 ADEVITIMDPSFYCT
-337 FTGETYTKTLTVMA
+337 FIGETYTRTLTVMA
-351 ENLTEDIALTSSS
+351 ENLTKDITLTCISP
-364 AELTLSTTTIAKD
+364 ELTLSATTIAKD
-377 DADLAEGKEITL
+377 DEALAEGKEITL
-389 TLTPTTASPEEGSS
+389 TLTPTTASPEEGTT
-403 ATITLASGTLTET
+403 ATITLTSDTLTKT

-423 MALTRCTDVATLKA
+423 MALTRCADVATLKA
-437 AGAAG
+437 AGASN
-442 EVWDVLAKFTG
+442 ETELIVVKFTG
-453 EAVVTFIESNMEEGT
+453 EAVVTFIESKMLEST
-468 TFFTIEDAT
+468 TYYTIQDAT
-477 GAVNIDAPHW
+477 GAVNIDAPYW
-487 MGVTLGDKVSNIL
+487 MGVTLGDKITNIISI
-500 TLNGEMAWGIQ
+500 NQESIWGV
-511 PFMAMDSKVTI
+511 MGYVMDDDITI
-522 VSRDNKVT
+522 LSRDNKVT

-535 LAELKANAAAYLLEL
+535 LAELKANAADYLLEL
-550 VVVKGVMLDRPAENF
+550 VVVKGVTLDRTVENF
-565 AQGNCKITQGEVT
+565 AQGSCKITQGEVT

-597 ANVTGISSSTSG
+597 ANVTGISSSASG

-619 IEPVD
+619 IETVD
-624 VGAGIEA
+624 VGAGMEA

-655 NIIRKGNTTYKVI
+655 NIIRRGNTTYKVI

>member
-1 MQNHTFLQDFCSKI
+1 
-15 CICKKKKI
+15 
-23 PLRKNQENLCFCFI
+23 
-37 FNSKII
+37 

-66 FHESFNR
+66 FHETFSRNIGTLNIGQSDASANNTNDWYSF
-73 TVGTDLRS
+73 
-81 DDFVENTTTDVNNW
+81 
-95 YTYSGTSG
+95 SGSSN
-103 YIQVVAGNLTF
+103 YIQVVEGSLSYAGYVTTGTGNKAEL
-114 DGYASEGVGNSVK
+114 VGN
-127 LLSGF
+127 G
-132 IADDL
+132 ADDL
-137 RLFSPV
+137 RQFTKTNPINS
-143 SNTAGNKVYAGA
+143 GKVYAA
-155 LINVSELKN
+155 AIINVDSLKK
-164 STSYDYFLTLGDA
+164 STTNDFFMAFGDA
-177 TFANTFARLYVKS
+177 SNNVMYARLNIQS
-190 VKDAQEKYI
+190 VQTGDAYT
-199 GFQMGITKNNETS
+199 GFKLGIAKNTETVVF
-212 SISWADGTFSTNTT
+212 ADAVLSPKTN

-236 SGDKND
+236 AGTTAND
-242 IARLYINPT
+242 VVRLYIDPT
-251 SATTTASAV
+251 STTTTPTISCDQTKANAKADISYIASL
-260 SSSTVTTQ
+260 
-268 ADAANI
+268 N
-274 QSFRLRQGSNTPA
+274 LRKGKDTP
-287 GVIVDEI
+287 GRVFVDEI

-304 ETSAGGGEEP
+304 ETSEGGGEEP

-322 VDEVVTIMDPSFSCT
+322 VDEEITIEDPSFFCT
-337 FTGETYTKTLTVMA
+337 FTGETYTETLTVKA
-351 ENLTEDIALTSSS
+351 EDLTEDIALTSSS

-377 DADLAEGKEITL
+377 DADLAEGKEIIL
-389 TLTPTTASPEEGSS
+389 TLTPTTASPEEGST
-403 ATITLASGTLTET
+403 ATITLTSGTLSKT

-423 MALTRCTDVATLKA
+423 LALTRCADVATLKA

-442 EVWDVLAKFTG
+442 EGWDVLAKFTG
-453 EAVVTFIESNMEEGT
+453 EAVVTFIESKMSEGT
-468 TFFTIEDAT
+468 TFFTIQDAT

-487 MGVTLGDKVSNIL
+487 VGVTLGDKVTNIL
-500 TLNGEMAWGIQ
+500 AQNEDLAWGIQ

-535 LAELKANAAAYLLEL
+535 LADLKANAADYLLEL
-550 VVVKGVMLDRPAENF
+550 VVVKGVTLDRTAENF
-565 AQGNCKITQGEVT
+565 AQGSCQITQGEAT

-597 ANVTGISSSTSG
+597 ANVTGISSSASG
-609 TVIRPRTAED
+609 TVIRPRNAED

-624 VGAGIEA
+624 VGAGMEA